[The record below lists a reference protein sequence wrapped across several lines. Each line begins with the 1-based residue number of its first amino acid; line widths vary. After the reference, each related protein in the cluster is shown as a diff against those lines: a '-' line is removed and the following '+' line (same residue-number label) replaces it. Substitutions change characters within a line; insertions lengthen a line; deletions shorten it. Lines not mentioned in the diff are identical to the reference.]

1 VKLPPAGVS
10 QCAATE
16 SYKKDGAPTRVTAN
30 TIQCVAVGAD
40 RKSSLRSTSLTSELL
55 KPTTPFKNALIE
67 LPKSQSPRIG
77 SLRDRWL
84 LCEDRAP
91 IPGG

>member
-1 VKLPPAGVS
+1 MKLPPARVS

-16 SYKKDGAPTRVTAN
+16 SYEKDGAPTRVTAN

-40 RKSSLRSTSLTSELL
+40 RESSLGSTSLTSELL
-55 KPTTPFKNALIE
+55 KPTIPFKNAFIE

>member
-1 VKLPPAGVS
+1 VKLPPARVS

-16 SYKKDGAPTRVTAN
+16 SYEKDGAPTRVTAN

-55 KPTTPFKNALIE
+55 KPTIPFKNALIE
-67 LPKSQSPRIG
+67 LPKSRSREQEVFAIAGYCVKNRV
-77 SLRDRWL
+77 
-84 LCEDRAP
+84 P